1 MKVLFDFAGF
11 SRPCDPKSAAK
22 LCVLSFE
29 MAGKGGYTGGSMG
42 LVGHVGSVSWS
53 LMLESDAI
61 RM

>member
-11 SRPCDPKSAAK
+11 SKPCDPKSAAK

-42 LVGHVGSVSWS
+42 LVGHVGSVS
-53 LMLESDAI
+53 
-61 RM
+61 